1 MNTWPTLVVILLL
14 AVVVF
19 ASLWNGVRMGRKRRR
34 THAPDDDQLGTIQ
47 AAMLGLLGLLL
58 GFSFSGAMSRFNNR
72 QDALWAEASAVKN
85 AYERAELLPNGDQ
98 VRRSLREYAA
108 LRLELLT
115 RHDRGPA
122 DDLTGRMLERFDAAR
137 VAAFEGVRQAP
148 QYATV
153 VVPGLQAVGDEF
165 ARRNAFERRHLP
177 GEMVI
182 VLIVSSCLAM
192 GTIGYGVGLSE
203 RRTAGMSVC
212 LAALV
217 TATLFVT
224 IDFDRPGRGFIT
236 LDPAALEDLVRDLNR
251 PDAPARR

>member
-72 QDALWAEASAVKN
+72 QDALLAEASAVKN

-115 RHDRGPA
+115 RPCR
-122 DDLTGRMLERFDAAR
+122 
-137 VAAFEGVRQAP
+137 
-148 QYATV
+148 
-153 VVPGLQAVGDEF
+153 
-165 ARRNAFERRHLP
+165 
-177 GEMVI
+177 
-182 VLIVSSCLAM
+182 
-192 GTIGYGVGLSE
+192 
-203 RRTAGMSVC
+203 
-212 LAALV
+212 
-217 TATLFVT
+217 
-224 IDFDRPGRGFIT
+224 
-236 LDPAALEDLVRDLNR
+236 
-251 PDAPARR
+251 